1 MANSLDNVIKIAQ
14 QTFLESL
21 AEATEQYA
29 ECCQVLDY
37 AGGSAQLMATNAGG
51 FATEVTGATTS
62 VSATDLTSGI
72 KVVTQR
78 GWALKHRMPRQQLA
92 WLQESTASDIAA
104 GLANAAAQNINKLF
118 FDGLESLFALAHPMA
133 GAANGQ
139 VGVGKKFLDTG
150 LAYLQGA
157 AGAGTQD
164 NLLVDALSENSL
176 NAARILLRGYKN
188 QQGLP
193 MNMGEGGADKMCLV
207 VGPSNEKLARQ
218 LLGSQFTSN
227 NLQVNIN
234 QGFANPVIFPL
245 ASDPDDW
252 FLIDTSKSPCGIWL
266 GEPPMIEVLP
276 SEDNLFVNFVA
287 QFSASFYVKAY
298 EFGIVGANVP

>member
-14 QTFLESL
+14 ESFMGAL

-37 AGGSAQLMATNAGG
+37 EGGSARLMGVNAGG
-51 FATEVTGATTS
+51 VATEVTGATTS

-78 GWALKHRMPRQQLA
+78 GWALKHRMPRQQMN
-92 WLQESTASDIAA
+92 WLQDSTAADIAA
-104 GLANAAAQNINKLF
+104 QLANAAAQNINKLY

-133 GAANGQ
+133 GASNGQ
-139 VGVGKKFLDTG
+139 VGAGKKFLDTG
-150 LAYLQGA
+150 LAFLQGQP
-157 AGAGTQD
+157 GAGTQD
-164 NLLVDALSENSL
+164 NLLTDALSENAL
-176 NAARILLRGYKN
+176 HAARQLLRNYKN

-193 MNMGEGGADKMCLV
+193 LNMGEGSNYALV
-207 VGPSNEKLARQ
+207 VGPANEKLARQ

-234 QGFANPVIFPL
+234 QGFAKPIVFPL

-252 FLIDTSKSPCGIWL
+252 FLIDISKSPCGIWL

-298 EFGIVGANVP
+298 EFGMIGSNVP

>member
-14 QTFLESL
+14 ESFMGAL

-37 AGGSAQLMATNAGG
+37 EGGQARLMGVNAGG
-51 FATEVTGATTS
+51 LATEVTGATTS

-78 GWALKHRMPRQQLA
+78 GWVLKHRMPRVQLGWSQA
-92 WLQESTASDIAA
+92 VLAADIAA
-104 GLANAAAQNINKLF
+104 QLANAAAQNINKLH

-133 GAANGQ
+133 GASNGQ
-139 VGVGKKFLDTG
+139 VGAGKKFLDTG
-150 LAYLQGA
+150 LAFLQGQP
-157 AGAGTQD
+157 GAGTQD
-164 NLLVDALSENSL
+164 NLLTDALSENSL
-176 NAARILLRGYKN
+176 NAARQLLRNYKN

-193 MNMGEGGADKMCLV
+193 LNMGEGGQDRMCLV
-207 VGPSNEKLARQ
+207 VGPTNEKLARQ

-234 QGFANPVIFPL
+234 QGFAKLMVFPL

-252 FLIDTSKSPCGIWL
+252 FLIDIQKSPCGIWL
-266 GEPPMIEVLP
+266 GEPPTIEVLP
-276 SEDNLFVNFVA
+276 SEDNVFVNFVA

-298 EFGIVGANVP
+298 EFGIIGSNVP